1 MQNKQNST
9 LTKNQNTK
17 SMPDLHGKDI
27 TKKNNSRSSSV
38 VRGYTDSSISQADTR
53 ASINGDDSDVESIDG
68 NGKKKLT
75 GFAERINSNTKN
87 LSVMGDARTKYS
99 GVATAILG
107 MIDANN
113 DDYSKENKDDF
124 FTAVRSQMQKSLGSN
139 ATLKD
144 EIWRSEFDRVFQNS
158 SKGRNFLG
166 ILERNAVD
174 TKALEEK
181 NLSLQEQIA
190 KDKEA
195 QDELKLEV
203 EKATQKLKTA
213 SDVNNTLTN
222 KTSDLESK
230 LTQETQE
237 RERLAEEQKK
247 KDEELAK
254 LKQERLTKESEIEK
268 LQMQM
273 QDSGSQTATEKSEL
287 QRQIDKLTQEKED
300 LATEGQSLKTNLNEA
315 ERDKQSL
322 EGKVQDVEGRLSKE
336 ESARQKLEQE
346 KEDALNK
353 KGEFEKLNK
362 ELEEK
367 LRGLEEKMTDLNSK
381 IQGFEDD
388 INTKNKEIIE
398 LENRLKNG
406 QQLSD
411 EEKERLNQQIAELN
425 NEKQN
430 LEAKRRETQEEK
442 KILEEENQKKANEKD
457 ALQQAI
463 EKLNLQNQ
471 QSEQEKRS
479 QADILNAEKLKND
492 KLPAEVETNKELAGG
507 KEKGQNQPDQQ
518 SQQNDITFEP
528 DSAKDKISGRAKEIG
543 KSVADNLFII
553 AAMIGTI
560 MALMSGAGFAVIIVA
575 AVTPMAGMMV
585 NKGINMIADQIERS
599 QKKKEKA
606 ENLERERSP
615 NLSQKLN
622 PDLQN
627 MGQVST
633 NPEKNGDE
641 ELDKQSEGDEESLE
655 NESTRGSQNDEYQ
668 ETELDDAVD
677 GKKSD
682 IGDDI
687 EDSDRTSVKEGD
699 FEDADIQKINDEIGE
714 GDKVIV
720 DFEAKNLN
728 RAAEGRLNLDGTTGK
743 FTTTGEV
750 EFKNPSTIDGL
761 DLDGAVNPQI
771 YNSSIAYS
779 QEEKAQLKKEM
790 VHSPTLKTSEQIN
803 ASEISYRAIK
813 VDHIAIKEDENVV
826 HAPEFTEAEQKDKQI
841 AKLLEKRKNIQ
852 QEHNQYKAAEKILN
866 QKSYDLEQTI
876 KDRKAKTVSLSKD
889 IMNLQSKMNDAG
901 MSDESEKKTG
911 LFDSETKRQKQFK
924 DEIALIEAKINLA
937 KKKSNN
943 PNTQDDGEK
952 NRGYY
957 EKKIKDHEEE
967 RSNLVQKNKEKDN
980 LKKEM
985 EAFKKQLAAISKN
998 EKALQDKKGKLEPEM
1013 VKLEGEILKKDN
1025 EEKKVQQQ
1033 IDNRKNAIKLE
1044 NEKTAK
1050 ALEAKKLQEERKEA
1064 AKLQAIQK
1072 KKQEKYEKEVANLKK
1087 AKVELK
1093 KKVEEN
1099 KKAGIMSTA
1108 DKKAAERE
1116 LESKALDEDHAA
1128 IRSQERK
1135 AQEDTLKQK
1144 LQERAK
1150 SKLDKSNQISGSK
1163 VVDNSQHEL
1172 LEGLINADEI
1182 DLSGASDKHS
1192 AKSFVVD
1199 ANQSPSSGT
1208 ASQIQ

>member
-9 LTKNQNTK
+9 LRKDQHTK
-17 SMPDLHGKDI
+17 SMPDLHVKGM
-27 TKKNNSRSSSV
+27 
-38 VRGYTDSSISQADTR
+38 GTDLSISDTNTR
-53 ASINGDDSDVESIDG
+53 ASTPGSVNGDYSDEDSVDVDVEHV
-68 NGKKKLT
+68 NKKKLT

-87 LSVMGDARTKYS
+87 LGVMGDARTKYS

-139 ATLKD
+139 VTLKD

-166 ILERNAVD
+166 ILETNGVD
-174 TKALEEK
+174 TKTLEEEK
-181 NLSLQEQIA
+181 LNLQQQMREDRKTLELAAEKA
-190 KDKEA
+190 KQEA
-195 QDELKLEV
+195 QKVQEDNYNLKNQV
-203 EKATQKLKTA
+203 GTF
-213 SDVNNTLTN
+213 
-222 KTSDLESK
+222 ESK
-230 LTQETQE
+230 LK
-237 RERLAEEQKK
+237 EEQESKNRLEQENKK
-247 KDEELAK
+247 KTQDLKTQQEELEKQKKETLEQQRK
-254 LKQERLTKESEIEK
+254 LESEIYRLKPFEQ
-268 LQMQM
+268 QMQ
-273 QDSGSQTATEKSEL
+273 
-287 QRQIDKLTQEKED
+287 
-300 LATEGQSLKTNLNEA
+300 
-315 ERDKQSL
+315 
-322 EGKVQDVEGRLSKE
+322 
-336 ESARQKLEQE
+336 
-346 KEDALNK
+346 
-353 KGEFEKLNK
+353 
-362 ELEEK
+362 
-367 LRGLEEKMTDLNSK
+367 DLNSK

-388 INTKNKEIIE
+388 INTKNKKIIE
-398 LENRLKNG
+398 LKNRLKNG

-411 EEKERLNQQIAELN
+411 EEKEKLNQQIAELN
-425 NEKQN
+425 NEKQS
-430 LEAKRRETQEEK
+430 LEAKRRKTQEEK

-479 QADILNAEKLKND
+479 QADELNKEKLKND
-492 KLPAEVETNKELAGG
+492 KLRAEVETNKELAGG
-507 KEKGQNQPDQQ
+507 EEKAQNQLDQK
-518 SQQNDITFEP
+518 SQQKDITFEP

-543 KSVADNLFII
+543 RALADNLFII

-615 NLSQKLN
+615 NMSQKLN

-714 GDKVIV
+714 DDKVIV

-743 FTTTGEV
+743 FTTTEEV

-761 DLDGAVNPQI
+761 DLDGAYKSQQ
-771 YNSSIAYS
+771 NSTPLSPEKLAA
-779 QEEKAQLKKEM
+779 EKAALKKQTEGY
-790 VHSPTLKTSEQIN
+790 SPTLKTSEQID
-803 ASEISYRAIK
+803 ASEIKSDGVIN
-813 VDHIAIKEDENVV
+813 VDNINSEIKEDANVV
-826 HAPEFTEAEQKDKQI
+826 QAPEFTEAEQKDKQI

-876 KDRKAKTVSLSKD
+876 KDRKAKTVFLSKD

-901 MSDESEKKTG
+901 MSDESEKLIGIIGFRKTM
-911 LFDSETKRQKQFK
+911 RQKELEANLKEWDLKIAAVETQIKYARVKLKHPDIKETGEKSKEYYGQKINKYAAEQFK
-924 DEIALIEAKINLA
+924 LEQEKRSLKTKNDENNNLKN
-937 KKKSNN
+937 KK
-943 PNTQDDGEK
+943 QE
-952 NRGYY
+952 
-957 EKKIKDHEEE
+957 EEE
-967 RSNLVQKNKEKDN
+967 RRKNINESIKKLNDEYQKLRLEITKLQQEGSKIPNKEREVDECIYNRKEEI
-980 LKKEM
+980 KKKAQED
-985 EAFKKQLAAISKN
+985 AVKQK
-998 EKALQDKKGKLEPEM
+998 LQD
-1013 VKLEGEILKKDN
+1013 
-1025 EEKKVQQQ
+1025 
-1033 IDNRKNAIKLE
+1033 
-1044 NEKTAK
+1044 EKTAK
-1050 ALEAKKLQEERKEA
+1050 ALEAKKLQEEKKEA
-1064 AKLQAIQK
+1064 EKLQAIQK
-1072 KKQEKYEKEVANLKK
+1072 KKEEKYEKELANAKK
-1087 AKVELK
+1087 VKVEAY
-1093 KKVEEN
+1093 

-1108 DKKAAERE
+1108 DKKAAEGK
-1116 LESKALDEDHAA
+1116 LESEALDKDHAA

-1199 ANQSPSSGT
+1199 ANQSPSSVT